1 MNLDHVKQLKRTL
14 RFYLIK
20 ALVANMT
27 RLPAT
32 AVPKIRR
39 LLLKIFPLFFARQI
53 NRATELLPEE
63 FSDRRDEI
71 IAGMAHNQVTSL
83 LEVFFYEKLLAHDPE
98 FITIIGQ
105 EHLEA
110 AVAKSKG
117 FIILSAHFG
126 SWEIMGYTLSRMGY
140 PLHVMARPQ
149 AVDQMTEFMNSFR
162 ESRNVKVIMHNAMP
176 ECLKLLSKGK
186 IVGLLSDL
194 NAREWGYQVN
204 FFGRNASFYSAPVIL
219 SVRSGAPLIPSFTER
234 QKNGRL
240 ILRFEQPIIWE
251 KGETMRQRIQK
262 YVNRY
267 EDAFRRRPDQW
278 CWFHE
283 RYEFAS
289 LGRTE

>member
-1 MNLDHVKQLKRTL
+1 MNLDHFKQLKRTL

-20 ALVANMT
+20 ALVARMT

-39 LLLKIFPLFFARQI
+39 LLLKVFPLFFARQI
-53 NRATELLPEE
+53 NRAAELLPEE

-71 IAGMAHNQVTSL
+71 IAGMAHNQVTAL

-98 FITIIGQ
+98 FITVIGK

-110 AVAKSKG
+110 AAAKNKG

-176 ECLKLLSKGK
+176 ECLKLLNKGK

-240 ILRFEQPIIWE
+240 ILRFEEPIIWE
-251 KGETMRQRIQK
+251 KGESMRQRIQK

>member
-1 MNLDHVKQLKRTL
+1 M

-20 ALVANMT
+20 ALVDLMT

-32 AVPKIRR
+32 AVPRIRR

-53 NRATELLPEE
+53 GRAEELLPEE
-63 FSDRRDEI
+63 FYHRRDEI
-71 IAGMAHNQVTSL
+71 IKGMAYNQITAL

-98 FITIIGQ
+98 FISIVGL
-105 EHLEA
+105 EHLEKA
-110 AVAKSKG
+110 AEGKKG

-126 SWEIMGYTLSRMGY
+126 SWEIMGYTLSRIGY

-176 ECLKLLSKGK
+176 ECLKLLSQGK

-194 NAREWGYQVN
+194 NAREWGYQVS

-240 ILRFEQPIIWE
+240 VLRFEEPIKWE
-251 KGETMRQRIQK
+251 KGESMRQRIQK

-267 EDAFRRRPDQW
+267 ENAFRRRPDQW

-283 RYEFAS
+283 RYEFAG
-289 LGRTE
+289 LGRSE

>member
-1 MNLDHVKQLKRTL
+1 MNRDQLKQLRRTL

-20 ALVANMT
+20 ALVDLMT
-27 RLPAT
+27 KLPAT

-39 LLLKIFPLFFARQI
+39 LLLKVFPLFFTRQI
-53 NRATELLPEE
+53 NRAAELLPEE
-63 FSDRRDEI
+63 FSDRRDQI
-71 IAGMAHNQVTSL
+71 LADMAHNQITSL
-83 LEVFFYEKLLAHDPE
+83 LEVLFYEKLLAHDPD
-98 FITIIGQ
+98 FVTVIGR
-105 EHLEA
+105 EHLET
-110 AVAKSKG
+110 AVARNKG

-149 AVDQMTEFMNSFR
+149 AVNQMTEFMNGFR
-162 ESRNVKVIMHNAMP
+162 ESRNIKVIMHNAMP

-186 IVGLLSDL
+186 VVGLLSDL

-219 SVRSGAPLIPSFTER
+219 SVRSGAALIPSFTER

-240 ILRFEQPIIWE
+240 ILRFEEPIVWE
-251 KGETMRQRIQK
+251 KGESMRQRIQK

-267 EDAFRRRPDQW
+267 EEAFRRRPDQW